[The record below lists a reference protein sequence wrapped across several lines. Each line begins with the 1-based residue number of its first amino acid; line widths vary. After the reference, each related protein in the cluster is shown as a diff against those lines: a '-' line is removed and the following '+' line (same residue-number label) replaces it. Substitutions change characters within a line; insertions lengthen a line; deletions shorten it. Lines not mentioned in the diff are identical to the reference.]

1 MSFLWAGRRRPW
13 MPCGRPGRCSRPAAR
28 TRRSCSRWRRST
40 SARISGRADAGR
52 RRGRWWKRRRA
63 PCSSRGGRVR
73 RWRAR
78 PSWAW
83 RSRARP
89 GRRTRA
95 SPGAGTA
102 VAHRSRSRHRRLMEP
117 KEVLDELK
125 AILVSRLKFD
135 PRRAAETTE
144 ATPLP
149 KGVDGSIGLDSLDF
163 IELSIAIEERFG
175 IALDENQDLTEHF
188 ASFDTLS
195 RFIAGKL
202 RSA

>member
-1 MSFLWAGRRRPW
+1 HSWADTLPASVRAMLRRV
-13 MPCGRPGRCSRPAAR
+13 GS
-28 TRRSCSRWRRST
+28 
-40 SARISGRADAGR
+40 
-52 RRGRWWKRRRA
+52 
-63 PCSSRGGRVR
+63 SSRGGRER

-95 SPGAGTA
+95 SPGAGAA

-125 AILVSRLKFD
+125 AILVSRLQLD

-149 KGVDGSIGLDSLDF
+149 KGVDGSIGLD
-163 IELSIAIEERFG
+163 
-175 IALDENQDLTEHF
+175 
-188 ASFDTLS
+188 
-195 RFIAGKL
+195 
-202 RSA
+202 